1 MQKRSVKAPVNIAV
15 IKYWGKRDKE
25 LNLPLNGSLSV
36 TLSISKLYTLTSVA
50 CSRGFKKDRFWLNGR
65 EENELNERMKTCLLL
80 LRSLRRSKESREP
93 GLERLSEQY
102 LHIVSEN
109 NFPTAAGLA
118 SSASGYAA
126 LIKGIAELYDLDES
140 SEELS
145 CIARQGSG
153 SACRSLMGGFVLW
166 KMGVLKDGSDSFAE
180 QIASKTQW
188 EDLRVLIII
197 VSSSSKKVSSTKGMQ
212 ATVLTSNLFQ
222 HRIKHVDFYIK
233 KMENAIKQKDF
244 ESFAELTMKDSNQ
257 FHATCLDTFP
267 PVFYLNDT
275 STSLIQLIH
284 EINRLS
290 KKTIAAYTFDA
301 GPNAV
306 IYFLKENE
314 DLLLGTLHDCLSNVD
329 GWSYKYNNIKLNI
342 SDDYFLPIHGKV
354 NKVIITEIGDGTVQT
369 SESLINSNGYPIYN
383 CNSKEKV

>member
-1 MQKRSVKAPVNIAV
+1 MHKKSVKAPVNIAV

-25 LNLPLNGSLSV
+25 LNLPMNGSLSV

-50 CSRGFKKDRFWLNGR
+50 CCREFEKDRFWLNGK
-65 EENELNERMKTCLLL
+65 EEKDLSERMKTCLSL
-80 LRSLRRSKESREP
+80 LRSLRYSKESKDSK
-93 GLERLSEQY
+93 LERLSEQY

-126 LIKGIAELYDLDES
+126 LIKGIAELYELDQS

-180 QIASKTQW
+180 QIASKSQW
-188 EDLRVLIII
+188 EDLRILIII

-222 HRIKHVDFYIK
+222 YRIKHVDFYIK
-233 KMENAIKQKDF
+233 KMENAIKHKDF
-244 ESFAELTMKDSNQ
+244 ESFAQLTMKDSNQ

-267 PVFYLNDT
+267 PVFYLNDI
-275 STSLIQLIH
+275 STSLIQLVH

-314 DLLLGTLHDCLSNVD
+314 DLLLGTLHDCLSTVD
-329 GWSYKYNNIKLNI
+329 GWSYKYNDIKLNI
-342 SDDYFLPIHGKV
+342 SNDYFFPIYGKV

-369 SESLINSNGYPIYN
+369 SESLIDSNGYPIYN
-383 CNSKEKV
+383 